1 MKETNSKRKRISG
14 LPWLSNGF
22 DKGGK
27 EGQRG
32 TDLTDKSP
40 SPESHSIRWICFV
53 GRDRLR
59 SGMHMRAHSAPMTQV
74 PCLFEIRFKVE
85 MSRKQL

>member
-1 MKETNSKRKRISG
+1 M
-14 LPWLSNGF
+14 
-22 DKGGK
+22 
-27 EGQRG
+27 
-32 TDLTDKSP
+32 DKSP
-40 SPESHSIRWICFV
+40 SPESHSIRGICFV

-59 SGMHMRAHSAPMTQV
+59 FGMHMRAHAALMTQV